1 MMEFLVNLCDSSV
14 VVSVIITIISVIIAS
29 RVMYRYYKMMF
40 DQVMRHVMKHD
51 DMIERFVWF
60 EDDYKEHMR
69 KYH

>member
-1 MMEFLVNLCDSSV
+1 MVEFLIKLCNSPVAISMI
-14 VVSVIITIISVIIAS
+14 VSLFMMCIISYVLH
-29 RVMYRYYKMMF
+29 RYYKMRF